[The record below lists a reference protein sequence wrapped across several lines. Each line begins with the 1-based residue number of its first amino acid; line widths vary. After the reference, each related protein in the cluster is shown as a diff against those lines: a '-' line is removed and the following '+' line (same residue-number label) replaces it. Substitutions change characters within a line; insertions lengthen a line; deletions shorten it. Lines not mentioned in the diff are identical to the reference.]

1 MRGPDRKGDVMSAS
15 RSILV
20 AFAILIAGATSALAQ
35 DGSEDGKVEALRGE
49 VPLTEETAPPPI
61 YKEINDD
68 LRRARNY
75 PEQPP
80 VIPHN
85 IRDYPI
91 TLNANKCLTCHTREF
106 TAQSQAP
113 MISIT
118 HFMDRDGQ
126 VLATVTPR
134 RYFCTQCHVT
144 QAEAPE
150 LVKNDF
156 QPIEEILRMLR
167 QKQGGGGTP
176 EAPFGEA
183 PASDETVEDQP

>member
-1 MRGPDRKGDVMSAS
+1 MSAL
-15 RSILV
+15 RGILIACAV
-20 AFAILIAGATSALAQ
+20 LIAGAASALAQ
-35 DGSEDGKVEALRGE
+35 EDGSKVEALRGE
-49 VPLTEETAPPPI
+49 VPLTDETAPPPI

-68 LRRARNY
+68 LRRGRNY

-118 HFMDRDGQ
+118 HFMDREGQ

-144 QAEAPE
+144 QSEAPD

-167 QKQGGGGTP
+167 QKQGGG
-176 EAPFGEA
+176 EAQEPRVGEA
-183 PASDETVEDQP
+183 PAEDEP

>member
-1 MRGPDRKGDVMSAS
+1 MSTRRLILGVAVILGLGAS
-15 RSILV
+15 WAV
-20 AFAILIAGATSALAQ
+20 AQ
-35 DGSEDGKVEALRGE
+35 DAAEEGGVQALRGQ
-49 VPLTEETAPPPI
+49 VPLTEEAAPPPI

-144 QAEAPE
+144 QSEAPE

-167 QKQGGGGTP
+167 QKQGGG
-176 EAPFGEA
+176 EA
-183 PASDETVEDQP
+183 PAPDESVGDQP

>member
-1 MRGPDRKGDVMSAS
+1 MN
-15 RSILV
+15 
-20 AFAILIAGATSALAQ
+20 AFRTLLIAIAMLGLGVSWASAQ
-35 DGSEDGKVEALRGE
+35 DAAVSDLRGE
-49 VPLTEETAPPPI
+49 VAVPDETTPPPI

-118 HFMDRDGQ
+118 HFMDREGQ

-144 QAEAPE
+144 QSETPD

-167 QKQGGGGTP
+167 QKQGGTGEVP
-176 EAPFGEA
+176 VGEA
-183 PASDETVEDQP
+183 PAPEESGGNEP

>member
-1 MRGPDRKGDVMSAS
+1 MRAR
-15 RSILV
+15 LV
-20 AFAILIAGATSALAQ
+20 VTLAAAICGLAGIALAQ
-35 DGSEDGKVEALRGE
+35 DAVVTPLRGA
-49 VPLTEETAPPPI
+49 VAPTEEAAPPPV
-61 YKEINDD
+61 YKEVNDD
-68 LRRARNY
+68 KRRARNY

-91 TLNANKCLTCHTREF
+91 TLNANKCMTCHTREF

-118 HFMDRDGQ
+118 HFMDREGQ

-144 QAEAPE
+144 QSEAPD
-150 LVKNDF
+150 LVENQF
-156 QPIEEILRMLR
+156 MPIEEILRAFR
-167 QKQGGGGTP
+167 EK
-176 EAPFGEA
+176 EGEE
-183 PASDETVEDQP
+183 PNP

>member
-1 MRGPDRKGDVMSAS
+1 MSAL
-15 RSILV
+15 RGILIACAV
-20 AFAILIAGATSALAQ
+20 LIAGAASALAQ
-35 DGSEDGKVEALRGE
+35 EDGSKVEALRGE
-49 VPLTEETAPPPI
+49 VPLTDETAPPPI

-68 LRRARNY
+68 LRRGRNY

-118 HFMDRDGQ
+118 HFMDREGQ

-144 QAEAPE
+144 QSEAPD

-167 QKQGGGGTP
+167 QKQGGG
-176 EAPFGEA
+176 EAQEPPVGEA
-183 PASDETVEDQP
+183 PAEDEP

>member
-1 MRGPDRKGDVMSAS
+1 VSA
-15 RSILV
+15 RRTVLIGI
-20 AFAILIAGATSALAQ
+20 AIFGLSAGGASPQ
-35 DGSEDGKVEALRGE
+35 DDARVSDLRGE
-49 VPLTEETAPPPI
+49 VPVTDETAPPPI

-118 HFMDRDGQ
+118 HFMDREGQ

-144 QAEAPE
+144 QAEAPD
-150 LVKNDF
+150 LVENDF
-156 QPIEEILRMLR
+156 QPIDEILRMLR
-167 QKQGGGGTP
+167 QKQGTGATDEEP
-176 EAPFGEA
+176 VGEQ
-183 PASDETVEDQP
+183 PAEDEP

>member
-1 MRGPDRKGDVMSAS
+1 MRRHLIALPLLAT
-15 RSILV
+15 L
-20 AFAILIAGATSALAQ
+20 AFAGMALAQ
-35 DGSEDGKVEALRGE
+35 DEAAVHDLRGG
-49 VPLTEETAPPPI
+49 VKPTEEAAPPPI

-68 LRRARNY
+68 QRRARNY

-80 VIPHN
+80 IIPHN
-85 IRDYPI
+85 IRDYPV

-126 VLATVTPR
+126 TLATVTPR

-144 QAEAPE
+144 QSEAPD
-150 LVKNDF
+150 LVENQF
-156 QPIEEILRMLR
+156 MPIEEILRAFR
-167 QKQGGGGTP
+167 EREGEEP
-176 EAPFGEA
+176 AP
-183 PASDETVEDQP
+183 

>member
-1 MRGPDRKGDVMSAS
+1 MNARRFLIVAAAAFGLGAS
-15 RSILV
+15 
-20 AFAILIAGATSALAQ
+20 LAYAQ
-35 DGSEDGKVEALRGE
+35 NMESPPVDDLRGE
-49 VPLTEETAPPPI
+49 APLTEESEAPPI

-68 LRRARNY
+68 QRRARNY

-134 RYFCTQCHVT
+134 RFFCTQCHVT
-144 QAEAPE
+144 QAEAPD

-156 QPIEEILRMLR
+156 APIEELLRAQR
-167 QKQGGGGTP
+167 RSQGAP
-176 EAPFGEA
+176 EEEEAP
-183 PASDETVEDQP
+183 